1 MVACSSSEF
10 TCGLGNPLDLHKL
23 NRKNPYAPPTPAIM
37 LPWEV
42 LHSMETLVGMSEMNF
57 YSERKRTRKP
67 TMNALVIVEEKP
79 HSDTTKPF

>member
-1 MVACSSSEF
+1 
-10 TCGLGNPLDLHKL
+10 
-23 NRKNPYAPPTPAIM
+23 M